1 MAIDDIRYLL
11 DDEARGY
18 KSKYERDDEEFDE
31 REMELEDDR
40 HEDQAD

>member
-1 MAIDDIRYLL
+1 MIDDIRYLL

-31 REMELEDDR
+31 REMEMEEERKEDYND
-40 HEDQAD
+40 

>member
-1 MAIDDIRYLL
+1 MIDDIRYLL

-31 REMELEDDR
+31 REMELGEER
-40 HEDQAD
+40 KEEEHEG

>member
-18 KSKYERDDEEFDE
+18 KSKYERDEEEFDE
-31 REMELEDDR
+31 KEMELEHDR
-40 HEDQAD
+40 HEDERD

>member
-18 KSKYERDDEEFDE
+18 KSKYEKDEEEFDE
-31 REMELEDDR
+31 REMGMEEDR

>member
-18 KSKYERDDEEFDE
+18 KSKYERDEEEFDE
-31 REMELEDDR
+31 REMEMDEKRKEDYND
-40 HEDQAD
+40 